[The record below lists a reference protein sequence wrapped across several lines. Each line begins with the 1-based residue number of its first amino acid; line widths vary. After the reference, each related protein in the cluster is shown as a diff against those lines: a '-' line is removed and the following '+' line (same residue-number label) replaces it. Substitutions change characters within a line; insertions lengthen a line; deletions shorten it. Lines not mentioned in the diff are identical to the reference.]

1 MSTWKP
7 LQRIFDIDRQIE
19 KAFDEIIHKPWGV
32 PIKPEAICPPI
43 DLFETSTEYLLVA
56 DLPGVK
62 PGEVTLEITGDEIVI
77 RGGRSRAREMIAPE
91 LIEGV
96 TVKIERERGE
106 FFRRIRFASP
116 IDAERA
122 ESSFEDGQLRIRLP
136 KRHDANP
143 RHDHE

>member
-19 KAFDEIIHKPWGV
+19 KAFDEIIHKPWGGA
-32 PIKPEAICPPI
+32 IKPEAICPPI

-62 PGEVTLEITGDEIVI
+62 PGEVTLEIAGDEIVI
-77 RGGRSRAREMIAPE
+77 RGERSSARELIAPE
-91 LIEGV
+91 MVEGLK
-96 TVKIERERGE
+96 VKIERERGE

-116 IDAERA
+116 IDAEHA
-122 ESSFEDGQLRIRLP
+122 ESSFEHGQLRVRLP
-136 KRHDANP
+136 KRRDANP
-143 RHDHE
+143 RHDQE

>member
-7 LQRIFDIDRQIE
+7 LQRIFDIDRQID
-19 KAFDEIIHKPWGV
+19 KAFDEIIHKPWGG
-32 PIKPEAICPPI
+32 PIKPGATCPPI

-62 PGEVTLEITGDEIVI
+62 PGEVTLEIAGDEIVI
-77 RGGRSRAREMIAPE
+77 RGERSSAREKIDGM
-91 LIEGV
+91 

-136 KRHDANP
+136 KRRDANP
-143 RHDHE
+143 PHDHE